1 MNFQIVPSKVAW
13 TLMAALDNSG
23 DHDQLGTNV
32 FDLNVTRESG
42 LEIVICK
49 LFVLSIIPLLL
60 IQMDFQVNKF

>member
-1 MNFQIVPSKVAW
+1 
-13 TLMAALDNSG
+13 MAALDNSG